1 MRSNGE
7 GSAAI
12 SAGDEQEEGTRN
24 ASTPRERKTSSVSV
38 KAGLGLVTWSCL
50 GRGRE
55 CGYFCELLG
64 QIPMIRDDE
73 FRLLFEAAPNGM
85 IVIDQAGA
93 IVFINAQT
101 EKLFGYSRG
110 ELVGQAVELLLPERF
125 RATHAALRDQFG
137 KNPQPRAMGAGRD
150 LCGRRK
156 DGSELPVEIGIN
168 PFHSGDRALVIAS
181 VVDISERKRNEEH
194 VHFIMSELSH
204 RSKNLLMVVL
214 AIANQ
219 TVKRATS
226 FGEFQKQFE
235 GRIMAIA
242 RCHDLLVEQGW
253 AGASIQALIL
263 AQLEP
268 FADSA
273 ARVDAAGPPIM
284 LHPEAIQQLGLALYE
299 LATNAMKY
307 GALSSPAGRIVIR
320 WAVDQSRTPKKFCL
334 SWEERGGPH
343 VDPPT
348 YEGFGHKL
356 LSQIAEELPNTECG
370 LVFGPEGV
378 SWRLECAEELV
389 LRH

>member
-1 MRSNGE
+1 MGIWLKP
-7 GSAAI
+7 A
-12 SAGDEQEEGTRN
+12 
-24 ASTPRERKTSSVSV
+24 SVSSHSRV
-38 KAGLGLVTWSCL
+38 WAKV
-50 GRGRE
+50 RN
-55 CGYFCELLG
+55 CGYFCEVLG
-64 QIPMIRDDE
+64 QLSMIRDDE

-85 IVIDQAGA
+85 IVVDQAGA
-93 IVFINAQT
+93 IVFVNAQT

-110 ELVGQAVELLLPERF
+110 ELVGQAVELLIPERF
-125 RATHAALRDQFG
+125 RTTHAALRDQFE
-137 KNPQPRAMGAGRD
+137 KNPQPRPMGAGRD

-156 DGSELPVEIGIN
+156 DGSEFPVEIGIN
-168 PFHSGDRALVIAS
+168 PFHSADRALVIAS
-181 VVDISERKRNEEH
+181 VVDISERKRSEEH
-194 VHFIMSELSH
+194 VRFIMNELSH

-214 AIANQ
+214 AIASQ

-235 GRIMAIA
+235 GRLMAIA

-253 AGASIQALIL
+253 AGASIQDLIL

-273 ARVDAAGPPIM
+273 ARIDAVGPPVI

-307 GALSSPAGRIVIR
+307 GALSSPTGRIVIR
-320 WAVDQSRTPKKFCL
+320 WAVDQSRTPNKFCL
-334 SWEERGGPH
+334 SWEEQGGPH
-343 VDPPT
+343 VDPPA

-356 LSQIAEELPNTECG
+356 LSRIAKDLPDTECA
-370 LVFGPEGV
+370 LVFDSEGV
-378 SWRLECAEELV
+378 SWRLECTEELV

>member
-1 MRSNGE
+1 MN
-7 GSAAI
+7 
-12 SAGDEQEEGTRN
+12 
-24 ASTPRERKTSSVSV
+24 
-38 KAGLGLVTWSCL
+38 
-50 GRGRE
+50 
-55 CGYFCELLG
+55 
-64 QIPMIRDDE
+64 RDDE

-85 IVIDQAGA
+85 IVVDQAGA
-93 IVFINAQT
+93 IVFFNAQI
-101 EKLFGYSRG
+101 EKLFGYSRE
-110 ELVGQAVELLLPERF
+110 ELIGQTVELLIPEQF
-125 RATHAALRDQFG
+125 RTTHAALRDQFE
-137 KNPQPRAMGAGRD
+137 KNRQPRPMGAGRD

-156 DGSELPVEIGIN
+156 DGSEFPVEIGIN
-168 PFHSGDRALVIAS
+168 PFRSGDRALVIAS

-194 VHFIMSELSH
+194 VRLIMNELSH

-214 AIANQ
+214 AIAGQ

-235 GRIMAIA
+235 GRLMAIA

-273 ARVDAAGPPIM
+273 GRIDAAGPPVF

-320 WAVDQSRTPKKFCL
+320 WAVDQSRTPNKFCL
-334 SWEERGGPH
+334 SWEEQGGPR

-356 LSQIAEELPNTECG
+356 LSRIAKDLPNTKSG

-378 SWRLECAEELV
+378 VWRLECTEKLDQ
-389 LRH
+389 RF